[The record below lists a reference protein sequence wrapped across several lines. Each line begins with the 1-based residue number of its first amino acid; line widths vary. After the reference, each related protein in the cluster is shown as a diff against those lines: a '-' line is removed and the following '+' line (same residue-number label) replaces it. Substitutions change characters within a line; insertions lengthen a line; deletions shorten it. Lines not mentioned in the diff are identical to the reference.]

1 MDGQMCHGGGRVLGK
16 SLMCSRPEQKK
27 PASVRADTA
36 RSALERLRAQHV
48 RVDLFHVSGLLR
60 GVSWRQALQLRS
72 DAEDEGLQPNVVFD
86 TACHF
91 GASPSAWPRGLR
103 LIGAQMDLL
112 ALNKALAVASWTC
125 SLALLCLGMLE
136 TQGGRG
142 VKRIAS
148 TITSPPTA
156 QHVFEVFES
165 SLLQTGGL
173 IFQV

>member
-1 MDGQMCHGGGRVLGK
+1 MA
-16 SLMCSRPEQKK
+16 E
-27 PASVRADTA
+27 ASVRADTA

-60 GVSWRQALQLRS
+60 G
-72 DAEDEGLQPNVVFD
+72 VVFD

-125 SLALLCLGMLE
+125 SLALLTWGQTHRLHDHISTNSAARAVCAAHDGTASRWRQVLRLAGSGDVVGASSALSAFASRS
-136 TQGGRG
+136 GGAWQLRQ
-142 VKRIAS
+142 R
-148 TITSPPTA
+148 
-156 QHVFEVFES
+156 
-165 SLLQTGGL
+165 SLAWSC
-173 IFQV
+173 